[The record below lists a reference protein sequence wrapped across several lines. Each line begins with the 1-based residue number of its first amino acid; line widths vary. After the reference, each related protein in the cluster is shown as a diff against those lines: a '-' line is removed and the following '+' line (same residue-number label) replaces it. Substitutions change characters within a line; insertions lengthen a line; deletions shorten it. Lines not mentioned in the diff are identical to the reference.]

1 MGVAD
6 DEAVLEFAPF
16 NAGVDDRFEEGQ
28 AECVCRAENV
38 AGFLDGTEELRQFH
52 LLYL

>member
-6 DEAVLEFAPF
+6 DEAVFEFALI

-28 AECVCRAENV
+28 AERVRRAENV
-38 AGFLDGTEELRQFH
+38 AGFS
-52 LLYL
+52 